1 MTQIHDRIIEEID
14 SALNNNRNINQIR
27 LDDDAYNE
35 LLDSDSLT
43 KRRDSNAI
51 ETEVCG
57 VDVKRDP
64 IVDRISVDKE
74 EQNYAYSRG
83 KCLLCSRQ
91 MMYDE
96 KNSEYYCPICKI

>member
-1 MTQIHDRIIEEID
+1 MTQIYDRIVEEID
-14 SALNNNRNINQIR
+14 SALNDNRNINRIR

-35 LLDSDSLT
+35 LLNSDSLI
-43 KRRDSNAI
+43 KRRDSNAV

-64 IVDRISVDKE
+64 MVDRISVDKE
-74 EQNYAYSRG
+74 DKAYTIDKS